1 MGCGHAASG
10 CAVLQLVNG
19 SQKVLMMEKESD
31 SVCVCVCE
39 RGGKACVATSLYLK
53 GLPKVVLIMPCVE

>member
-1 MGCGHAASG
+1 MGCGHATSG
-10 CAVLQLVNG
+10 CAMLQLVNG

-31 SVCVCVCE
+31 SVCV
-39 RGGKACVATSLYLK
+39 RGGKACVGTSRYLK